1 MRAGP
6 GAPAFIWGGPGTG
19 AAASQADVS
28 WREREPHRE
37 ASARARAAGSP
48 AGGPG
53 RPSLVVAAASVSSAD
68 RRVRGRLPHLGAHLS
83 TLAATLN
90 VILSHFSL
98 WTFGST
104 VPADC
109 LARSAGISLN

>member
-1 MRAGP
+1 MRGP
-6 GAPAFIWGGPGTG
+6 APPRSFGGVPGTG

-28 WREREPHRE
+28 WREQEPRREG
-37 ASARARAAGSP
+37 SARARAAGSP

-83 TLAATLN
+83 VLAATLN

-109 LARSAGISLN
+109 LVRSAGVSLN